1 MVEDCGGGS
10 QALAAARGAAI
21 RYAPSL
27 PSLLPQ
33 HTHAPFLCIVVVQ
46 HRTHPV
52 LLQKAELVVEDTC
65 RCVQVLYR
73 LICDSVKVQQP
84 KNGVVNTGHIHLPA
98 HQFLLNIGLVGWL
111 WSLDYCHRRGTTIS
125 VAFPKEDI
133 SVSFWVK
140 FQECSQAGNLSS
152 TEQVCQR

>member
-21 RYAPSL
+21 RYAPSSL
-27 PSLLPQ
+27 PSFPNTPMLLSS
-33 HTHAPFLCIVVVQ
+33 ALWLCNIGP
-46 HRTHPV
+46 T
-52 LLQKAELVVEDTC
+52 LSY
-65 RCVQVLYR
+65 YR
-73 LICDSVKVQQP
+73 KLSWRLRILADVSTNVYCGSVKVQQP

-111 WSLDYCHRRGTTIS
+111 WSLDYCHRRGTSIS